1 MPPRWSQDQS
11 SRAESVFQEYRDANN
26 PNFIGPEGVQQL
38 LNDIGIVRA
47 QPSDANSHHRSFP
60 ELALGYE
67 QIVLLF
73 LLAFLHRPP
82 KTSGLSPWHGA
93 WGPLAWDSSLER
105 NSLVACARFAVTPLI
120 LFAAPAS
127 SSTRRCAYLSLS
139 LFITIFLLSHYIYYL
154 VMVLRSLARR
164 DSVTF
169 SASLSTFVA
178 QARYLHMVTPTFHCC
193 SSMREHL
200 HSCRRA

>member
-1 MPPRWSQDQS
+1 
-11 SRAESVFQEYRDANN
+11 VFQEYRDANN

-67 QIVLLF
+67 KIVLLF
-73 LLAFLHRPP
+73 LLAFLYRPP

-105 NSLVACARFAVTPLI
+105 NSLVACARFAATPLI

-127 SSTRRCAYLSLS
+127 SLTRRCAYLSLFS
-139 LFITIFLLSHYIYYL
+139 LPSFYSHIIFIIL
-154 VMVLRSLARR
+154 
-164 DSVTF
+164 
-169 SASLSTFVA
+169 
-178 QARYLHMVTPTFHCC
+178 
-193 SSMREHL
+193 
-200 HSCRRA
+200 